1 MSEAFRRYIPTK
13 SDLPPAAT
21 VKFKCAKLH
30 RALEGAAPVQEFNTI
45 YDVLKSRGW
54 KECQEGE
61 MDWHIYWCEK
71 EWVLCQ
77 YDQVHLDVHQR
88 LNHFRNHYELTRKDL
103 LAKNLK
109 RVKRQQ
115 DRENKDRDTET
126 NTDILPIT
134 FVLPLEYSMF
144 TEEFKKLGGTWIMK
158 PIGKSQGTGI
168 FLMNKLSQV
177 SRWKPQQMDYA
188 VANDFERQRTRQ
200 SANAADDKGD
210 DAEKEDK
217 LEAYV
222 VQRYVENP
230 LVIGGKKFDLRLYC
244 LVTSYNPLTIYLHR
258 GGFCRFSMAR
268 FSMDKSQFTNM
279 SSHLTN
285 VAVQK
290 HTVKGNNAYQRT
302 GGKWELN
309 GFKNHLIMTVGQEV
323 TNKLFTQIE
332 EIMIASSLAVK
343 NSMINDKHCFE
354 LYGFDILV
362 DANYRPWLLEVNASP
377 SLTANTPADY
387 KMKFEM
393 LDDVLTIVDI
403 EKYLTGQE
411 EHIGGFDLIYRGGR
425 ISTNPNAVYSS
436 TLGCAASRKDVWRLA
451 KKPRFCSAR

>member
-30 RALEGAAPVQEFNTI
+30 RAQEGDNSKQEYNTI

-115 DRENKDRDTET
+115 DRENKDGPAID
-126 NTDILPIT
+126 TDILPIT

-168 FLMNKLSQV
+168 FLINKLSQV
-177 SRWKPQQMDYA
+177 SRWKPQQMDYG
-188 VANDFERQRTRQ
+188 VANEPERQRTRP
-200 SANAADDKGD
+200 SANAVDEKGD

-244 LVTSYNPLTIYLHR
+244 LITSYNPMTIYLHR

-290 HTVKGNNAYQRT
+290 HTAKGKDAYQRT

-323 TNKLFTQIE
+323 TNRLFTQIE
-332 EIMIASSLAVK
+332 DIMIASSLAVK

-387 KMKFEM
+387 KLKFEM
-393 LDDVLTIVDI
+393 LDDVLTIVDL

-411 EHIGGFDLIYRGGR
+411 EHIGGFDLIYKGSR
-425 ISTNPNAVYSS
+425 ISTNPDAVFFAPRV
-436 TLGCAASRKDVWRLA
+436 CCVAQRRLA
-451 KKPRFCSAR
+451 TCEKPRIC